1 MKISLFLNGR
11 LNGCCILK
19 EEIEFERLLRERERE
34 NCIVPNVEESAKLKF
49 RVDDGILSKK
59 RVFSLK
65 EYCHGVVAGVVR
77 RYESNYHFPSRVRPA
92 SDKKCAG

>member
-1 MKISLFLNGR
+1 MAT
-11 LNGCCILK
+11 
-19 EEIEFERLLRERERE
+19 REREREGGERE
-34 NCIVPNVEESAKLKF
+34 NCIVPNVEEECVKLKF

-65 EYCHGVVAGVVR
+65 EYCYGVVAGVVR